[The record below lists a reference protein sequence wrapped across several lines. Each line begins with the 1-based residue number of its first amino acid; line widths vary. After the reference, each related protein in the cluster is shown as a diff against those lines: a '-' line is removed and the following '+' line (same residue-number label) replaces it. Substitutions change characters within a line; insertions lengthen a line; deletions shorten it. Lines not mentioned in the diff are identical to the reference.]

1 MKHALL
7 FFKTLSK
14 ETFVTLIMEIKEP
27 APAYNKKFY
36 SIAEYLQMENEAVE
50 KHEYYKGEIFAMSGA
65 GNRHNI
71 ISINIIVSLA
81 NSLKGKSCQPFG
93 SDMRIHIPENTLFT
107 YPDISVIC
115 GDIINP
121 DEDENS
127 ATNPTVIFEIL
138 SPSTRNYDRGVKFML
153 YRAIP
158 TLKEYIL
165 VEAESIHVEQFAINK
180 EGLWQLKE
188 FSSQDD
194 QLSIDALNVNLQLK
208 EIYDRCKL

>member
-1 MKHALL
+1 
-7 FFKTLSK
+7 
-14 ETFVTLIMEIKEP
+14 MEIKEP
-27 APAYNKKFY
+27 GHAYNKKFY
-36 SIAEYLQMENEAVE
+36 SIEEYLQMENEALE

-71 ISINIIVSLA
+71 IAINIIVSLA

-93 SDMRIHIPENTLFT
+93 SDMRIHIPQNTLFT
-107 YPDISVIC
+107 YPDISIIC
-115 GDIINP
+115 GDIINA

-127 ATNPTVIFEIL
+127 TMNPTIIFEIL
-138 SPSTRNYDRGVKFML
+138 SPSTRNYDRGIKFML

-165 VEAESIHVEQFAINK
+165 VESESIHVEQFAINR

-188 FSSQDD
+188 FSRQDD
-194 QLSIDALNVNLQLK
+194 QLILESINVNLILK
-208 EIYDRCKL
+208 DIYDRCKL

>member
-1 MKHALL
+1 MQI
-7 FFKTLSK
+7 
-14 ETFVTLIMEIKEP
+14 TFVTLNMEIKEP
-27 APAYNKKFY
+27 AHAYNKKFF
-36 SIAEYLQMENEAVE
+36 SIEEYLQMENEALE

-71 ISINIIVSLA
+71 IAINIILSLG
-81 NSLKGKSCQPFG
+81 NSLKGKSCQPYG
-93 SDMRIHIPENTLFT
+93 SDMRIHIPGNTLFT
-107 YPDISVIC
+107 YPDISVVC
-115 GDIINP
+115 GDIINA
-121 DEDENS
+121 DADENS
-127 ATNPTVIFEIL
+127 TTNPTVIIEIL

-188 FSSQDD
+188 YSGKDD
-194 QLSIDALNVNLQLK
+194 QLMLESLGVNLILK
-208 EIYDRCKL
+208 DIYDRCKL

>member
-1 MKHALL
+1 
-7 FFKTLSK
+7 
-14 ETFVTLIMEIKEP
+14 MEIKEP
-27 APAYNKKFY
+27 SPAYSKKFY
-36 SIAEYLQMENEAVE
+36 SIEEYLQIENEAVE

-71 ISINIIVSLA
+71 ISINIIVA
-81 NSLKGKSCQPFG
+81 VFNSLKGKSCQPFG
-93 SDMRIHIPENTLFT
+93 SDMRIHIPQNTLFT
-107 YPDISVIC
+107 YPDISIIC
-115 GDIINP
+115 GDVLNP
-121 DEDENS
+121 GEDENS
-127 ATNPTVIFEIL
+127 AINPTVIIEIL
-138 SPSTRNYDRGVKFML
+138 SPSTRNYDRGLKFML

-188 FSSQDD
+188 FSKQND
-194 QLSIDALNVNLQLK
+194 QLILESLDVILPLK

>member
-1 MKHALL
+1 
-7 FFKTLSK
+7 
-14 ETFVTLIMEIKEP
+14 MEIKEP
-27 APAYNKKFY
+27 VHAYNKKFY
-36 SIAEYLQMENEAVE
+36 SIEEYLEMENEAVE

-71 ISINIIVSLA
+71 ISINIIVSLG
-81 NSLKGKSCQPFG
+81 NSLKGKSCQPYG
-93 SDMRIHIPENTLFT
+93 SDMRIHIPQNTLFT

-115 GDIINP
+115 GDIVNSG
-121 DEDENS
+121 EDENT
-127 ATNPTVIFEIL
+127 ATNPTTIFEIL

-165 VEAESIHVEQFAINK
+165 VEAESIHVEQFAINN

-188 FSSQDD
+188 FSNNED
-194 QLSIDALNVNLQLK
+194 QITLESLGVKLIVKDV
-208 EIYDRCKL
+208 YDRCRL

>member
-1 MKHALL
+1 
-7 FFKTLSK
+7 
-14 ETFVTLIMEIKEP
+14 MEIKEP
-27 APAYNKKFY
+27 AAAYNKKFH

-50 KHEYYKGEIFAMSGA
+50 KHEYYKGEIFAMAGA
-65 GNRHNI
+65 GARHNI
-71 ISINIIVSLA
+71 ISINIIGSLYHA
-81 NSLKGKSCQPFG
+81 LKGKSCQPFG

-115 GDIINP
+115 GDIINAG
-121 DEDENS
+121 EDENS

-188 FSSQDD
+188 FSGQDD
-194 QLSIDALNVNLQLK
+194 QLSIDALNVNLLLK
-208 EIYDRCKL
+208 DIYDRCKL

>member
-1 MKHALL
+1 MHL
-7 FFKTLSK
+7 
-14 ETFVTLIMEIKEP
+14 TFVTLNMEIKEP
-27 APAYNKKFY
+27 AHAHNKKFY
-36 SIAEYLQMENEAVE
+36 SIAEYLQMENEALE

-71 ISINIIVSLA
+71 IAINIIVSLA

-93 SDMRIHIPENTLFT
+93 SDMRIHIPQNTLFT
-107 YPDISVIC
+107 YPDISIIC
-115 GDIINP
+115 GDIINA

-127 ATNPTVIFEIL
+127 TTNPTVIIEIL

-158 TLKEYIL
+158 TLKEYLL
-165 VEAESIHVEQFAINK
+165 VEAESIHVEQFAINRD
-180 EGLWQLKE
+180 GLWQLKE

-194 QLSIDALNVNLQLK
+194 QLTLESINVDLILK
-208 EIYDRCKL
+208 DIYDRCKL

>member
-1 MKHALL
+1 MINIMP
-7 FFKTLSK
+7 T
-14 ETFVTLIMEIKEP
+14 TFVTLNMEIKEP
-27 APAYNKKFY
+27 VHAYNKKFY
-36 SIAEYLQMENEAVE
+36 SIEEYLQMENEALE

-71 ISINIIVSLA
+71 ISINIIVSLG

-93 SDMRIHIPENTLFT
+93 SDMRIHIPENTLFI

-115 GDIINP
+115 GDIISPNA
-121 DEDENS
+121 DENS
-127 ATNPTVIFEIL
+127 ATNPTVIIEIL

-188 FSSQDD
+188 FSSEND
-194 QLSIDALNVNLQLK
+194 QLMLESVNVNLLLRD
-208 EIYDRCKL
+208 IYDRCKL